1 MKLGWGG
8 SCAEGGLGF
17 IASFSLCPAFPIQ
30 AYAVVTSLA
39 LSFTVFTFW
48 SFFSALDLS
57 VLAGPVVV
65 QQWSVCRVF
74 SAYQQPL
81 RLRFLGSAL
90 PGFLGRGMA
99 MCEWRRK
106 PIKALGCCSFSFELA
121 LGECSGGN
129 VQSGGI
135 IFLG

>member
-8 SCAEGGLGF
+8 SCVEGCLGF

-39 LSFTVFTFW
+39 LPFTVFTFW
-48 SFFSALDLS
+48 SFFSTLDLA
-57 VLAGPVVV
+57 VLAGPGI
-65 QQWSVCRVF
+65 CF
-74 SAYQQPL
+74 SDGRCGRYLPTYQQPL

-99 MCEWRRK
+99 MSEGRWK
-106 PIKALGCCSFSFELA
+106 LIEALGCCSSSFVLA
-121 LGECSGGN
+121 LANDPG
-129 VQSGGI
+129 
-135 IFLG
+135 